1 MRVCF
6 LYIVNLVDL
15 VFLGLPDI
23 EEAPEHLLEPTFHSC
38 PSICTYMSKQGARQW
53 LDFDKD
59 LNARMLSLL
68 TYLPPSPL

>member
-15 VFLGLPDI
+15 FFLGLPDI

-38 PSICTYMSKQGARQW
+38 PSICTYMSKLGGRHW

-59 LNARMLSLL
+59 LNAGMLSLL

>member
-1 MRVCF
+1 MRICF
-6 LYIVNLVDL
+6 LQLEDLVDL
-15 VFLGLPDI
+15 FILGLPDI

-38 PSICTYMSKQGARQW
+38 PSICTYMSKQGARHW

-59 LNARMLSLL
+59 LNAGILSLL